1 MTLNLSDG
9 NNDVVEITP
18 AVLEKKLTEEN
29 TLIVDVREPD
39 EFADGHIP
47 KAISIPLGDL
57 SDRANKLDSQSNVYV
72 ICRSGARSDFGAKI
86 LMNKGFKSVTN
97 IVPGMMAW
105 EGDIKTV

>member
-1 MTLNLSDG
+1 MTSNSSDS

-18 AVLEKKLTEEN
+18 TILESKLDEEN
-29 TLIVDVREPD
+29 TLILDVREPD
-39 EFADGHIP
+39 EFAGGHVP

-57 SDRANKLDSQSNVYV
+57 AERANELDSQSSIYV

-86 LMNKGFKSVTN
+86 LMNKGFNKVTN

-105 EGDIKTV
+105 EGDIETI